1 MNNHDL
7 QEVANHKHLGLIF
20 SNNGLWHDHIDNI
33 VKKAYARLNVLR
45 KVRFT
50 LDRFTL
56 EKMYFSYI
64 RPILEYGDIVGVSGQ
79 HL

>member
-1 MNNHDL
+1 M
-7 QEVANHKHLGLIF
+7 
-20 SNNGLWHDHIDNI
+20 

-50 LDRFTL
+50 LDRFIW

-64 RPILEYGDIVGVSGQ
+64 RPILEYGDVVWDNNIQLLINKIENVQLETARIIIGGTKLNSI
-79 HL
+79 